1 MPAACRAASAAHM
14 RRGVER
20 QPRLSSHPCHARRRA
35 PCAPVGALAVLHQ
48 PARRGAMHP
57 GHCAG
62 RQPACLRTEQ
72 GSMLRTLAQR
82 QLASKQALSPL
93 HSRPRAPAAALLNAQ
108 AQEPP
113 LVVAALCSAAC
124 EQRSARQTRG
134 TPGRLWDG
142 GPPSECEPHR
152 RPCLPQPR
160 ASGAKRQRRACF
172 SVTVSRFHVEVIFFS
187 EQAGSR
193 RGRRLL
199 FCVSRAVEG
208 AL

>member
-1 MPAACRAASAAHM
+1 M
-14 RRGVER
+14 RRGVDR
-20 QPRLSSHPCHARRRA
+20 QPRLSRLPCHARRRA

-93 HSRPRAPAAALLNAQ
+93 HSRPRAPAAALLNTE

-124 EQRSARQTRG
+124 EQRSARPTDPWHAQADVR
-134 TPGRLWDG
+134 
-142 GPPSECEPHR
+142 R
-152 RPCLPQPR
+152 RPTERVR
-160 ASGAKRQRRACF
+160 AASAAM
-172 SVTVSRFHVEVIFFS
+172 SPAAAS
-187 EQAGSR
+187 EQLK
-193 RGRRLL
+193 RGICRK
-199 FCVSRAVEG
+199 F
-208 AL
+208 

>member
-1 MPAACRAASAAHM
+1 MPRAVTRTLRAS
-14 RRGVER
+14 RRTGSTAPASTAWSNASRALCWAPASMPQHRARER
-20 QPRLSSHPCHARRRA
+20 
-35 PCAPVGALAVLHQ
+35 
-48 PARRGAMHP
+48 
-57 GHCAG
+57 
-62 RQPACLRTEQ
+62 
-72 GSMLRTLAQR
+72 MLRTLAQH

-93 HSRPRAPAAALLNAQ
+93 HSTPRAPAAALLNAE

-172 SVTVSRFHVEVIFFS
+172 SVTVFRRGFLLFSRTS
-187 EQAGSR
+187 ECRSPSPGSR
-193 RGRRLL
+193 QARSAHIVTPCAQPSLESLAAR
-199 FCVSRAVEG
+199 
-208 AL
+208 